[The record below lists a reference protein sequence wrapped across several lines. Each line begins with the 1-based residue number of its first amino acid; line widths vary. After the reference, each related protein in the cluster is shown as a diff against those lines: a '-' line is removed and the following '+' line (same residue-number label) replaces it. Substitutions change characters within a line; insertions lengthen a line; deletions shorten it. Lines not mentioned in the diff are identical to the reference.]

1 MKKFFSPLMAIL
13 SIVSPICIVG
23 IMCMIETEIIEA
35 VISGLVLGC
44 MVGSVFSIIFW
55 VTNKYKNKILRIISL
70 IPLVFVGLYS
80 LLFILYLAPIKNPA
94 IAAIAI
100 IMTQATVLYFFIY
113 NFSVKLK
120 FALIYLYAK
129 YRIKF

>member
-23 IMCMIETEIIEA
+23 IMCMIEA

-80 LLFILYLAPIKNPA
+80 LLFILYLAYK
-94 IAAIAI
+94 
-100 IMTQATVLYFFIY
+100 
-113 NFSVKLK
+113 
-120 FALIYLYAK
+120 
-129 YRIKF
+129 

>member
-35 VISGLVLGC
+35 VIGGLVLGC

-80 LLFILYLAPIKNPA
+80 LLFILYLAYK
-94 IAAIAI
+94 
-100 IMTQATVLYFFIY
+100 
-113 NFSVKLK
+113 
-120 FALIYLYAK
+120 
-129 YRIKF
+129 

>member
-23 IMCMIETEIIEA
+23 IMCMIETEINEA

-70 IPLVFVGLYS
+70 IPLVFVPVLPIHLWQGAVS
-80 LLFILYLAPIKNPA
+80 IRILIGMNWIFLISVSFLRL
-94 IAAIAI
+94 IA
-100 IMTQATVLYFFIY
+100 
-113 NFSVKLK
+113 
-120 FALIYLYAK
+120 
-129 YRIKF
+129 

>member
-1 MKKFFSPLMAIL
+1 MLCPLFLGCLKFLFFKL
-13 SIVSPICIVG
+13 SPICIVG

-80 LLFILYLAPIKNPA
+80 LLFILYLAYK
-94 IAAIAI
+94 
-100 IMTQATVLYFFIY
+100 
-113 NFSVKLK
+113 
-120 FALIYLYAK
+120 
-129 YRIKF
+129 

>member
-44 MVGSVFSIIFW
+44 MVGSC
-55 VTNKYKNKILRIISL
+55 L
-70 IPLVFVGLYS
+70 LYTS
-80 LLFILYLAPIKNPA
+80 PSPRD
-94 IAAIAI
+94 
-100 IMTQATVLYFFIY
+100 
-113 NFSVKLK
+113 S
-120 FALIYLYAK
+120 
-129 YRIKF
+129 

>member
-55 VTNKYKNKILRIISL
+55 VTNKYKNKIFISYETIFDKKNASNVKIWLII
-70 IPLVFVGLYS
+70 
-80 LLFILYLAPIKNPA
+80 K
-94 IAAIAI
+94 
-100 IMTQATVLYFFIY
+100 
-113 NFSVKLK
+113 
-120 FALIYLYAK
+120 
-129 YRIKF
+129 

>member
-55 VTNKYKNKILRIISL
+55 VKCNFQFVELRKSGIFSVNSFNQFTM
-70 IPLVFVGLYS
+70 PFC
-80 LLFILYLAPIKNPA
+80 F
-94 IAAIAI
+94 
-100 IMTQATVLYFFIY
+100 VLYCFQG
-113 NFSVKLK
+113 
-120 FALIYLYAK
+120 FAENLITRL
-129 YRIKF
+129 RR

>member
-44 MVGSVFSIIFW
+44 MVGSVFSIIF
-55 VTNKYKNKILRIISL
+55 TNKYKNKILRIISL

-80 LLFILYLAPIKNPA
+80 LLFILYLAYK
-94 IAAIAI
+94 
-100 IMTQATVLYFFIY
+100 
-113 NFSVKLK
+113 
-120 FALIYLYAK
+120 
-129 YRIKF
+129 

>member
-1 MKKFFSPLMAIL
+1 MAIL

-55 VTNKYKNKILRIISL
+55 VTNKYKNNIINPIS
-70 IPLVFVGLYS
+70 ICWIIFIVVYS
-80 LLFILYLAPIKNPA
+80 IFG
-94 IAAIAI
+94 
-100 IMTQATVLYFFIY
+100 V
-113 NFSVKLK
+113 
-120 FALIYLYAK
+120 
-129 YRIKF
+129 

>member
-1 MKKFFSPLMAIL
+1 MYRHADTHKLAL
-13 SIVSPICIVG
+13 VRSPICIVG

-80 LLFILYLAPIKNPA
+80 LLFILYLAYK
-94 IAAIAI
+94 
-100 IMTQATVLYFFIY
+100 
-113 NFSVKLK
+113 
-120 FALIYLYAK
+120 
-129 YRIKF
+129 

>member
-1 MKKFFSPLMAIL
+1 MAIL

-55 VTNKYKNKILRIISL
+55 VTNKYKNKILIGLLIIV
-70 IPLVFVGLYS
+70 PK
-80 LLFILYLAPIKNPA
+80 LLPIFK
-94 IAAIAI
+94 
-100 IMTQATVLYFFIY
+100 
-113 NFSVKLK
+113 K
-120 FALIYLYAK
+120 
-129 YRIKF
+129 IKRQHFLSSKT

>member
-44 MVGSVFSIIFW
+44 MVGSVFSCH
-55 VTNKYKNKILRIISL
+55 KYLEKKGSLRIRIG
-70 IPLVFVGLYS
+70 VEVG
-80 LLFILYLAPIKNPA
+80 
-94 IAAIAI
+94 
-100 IMTQATVLYFFIY
+100 V
-113 NFSVKLK
+113 
-120 FALIYLYAK
+120 
-129 YRIKF
+129 

>member
-55 VTNKYKNKILRIISL
+55 VTNKYKKNIINPIS
-70 IPLVFVGLYS
+70 ICWIIFIVVYT
-80 LLFILYLAPIKNPA
+80 LFG
-94 IAAIAI
+94 
-100 IMTQATVLYFFIY
+100 V
-113 NFSVKLK
+113 
-120 FALIYLYAK
+120 
-129 YRIKF
+129 